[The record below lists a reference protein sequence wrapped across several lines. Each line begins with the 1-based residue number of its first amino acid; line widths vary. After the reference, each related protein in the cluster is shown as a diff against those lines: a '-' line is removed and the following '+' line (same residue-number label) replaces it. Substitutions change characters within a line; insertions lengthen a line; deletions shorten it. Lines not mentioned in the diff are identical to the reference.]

1 MLLASTCCFWY
12 SPLLLHSCVGWQLYQ
27 IRLITHLQI
36 RASRLTW
43 EVVVH
48 SRRAL
53 KLSIFTVLFYSK
65 TLLWDL
71 YILFRFCIKGLYMW
85 QPILGLCWVYLKT
98 SAYLSILFLFYKFC
112 IVGFLGVRLTCPVGF
127 GHVPS
132 HLVLRCVK
140 WYQSPGSK
148 VSHVQTKS

>member
-1 MLLASTCCFWY
+1 VLLASTCCFWY

-43 EVVVH
+43 EVAVH

-53 KLSIFTVLFYSK
+53 KLSIFTVLFYSR

-71 YILFRFCIKGLYMW
+71 YILFRFCIRGLYMW

-98 SAYLSILFLFYKFC
+98 SAYLYILLLYVSYLLNSHKNKFIILSHPKTGC
-112 IVGFLGVRLTCPVGF
+112 DGTCPNPT
-127 GHVPS
+127 GHVSLTP
-132 HLVLRCVK
+132 K
-140 WYQSPGSK
+140 NPTIQN
-148 VSHVQTKS
+148 